1 MSSPAQSDAP
11 PLLFEREGAVAKV
24 TLNRPGAAN
33 AIDLS
38 LARELLLTAIA
49 CDEDDSIRCVLLTGT
64 GRFFCAGGDVRS
76 FVAAGAALAPLLQEL
91 TACFHMA
98 LVRFAHMNKPL
109 LTAVNGVA
117 AGAGFSLAL
126 HGDLVLC
133 ARNAQFTS
141 AYSQL
146 GLSSDGG
153 LSWLLP
159 RLVGLRRAQEL
170 LFTNRT
176 VSAEEALSLGL
187 ITRIAESESVSEDAL
202 RLAQELASG
211 PTVAYGKL
219 RNLLLR
225 SGASS
230 LESQLEEESRA
241 MAEAGRTAQGRE
253 GVAAFIAK
261 RKPDF
266 SR

>member
-1 MSSPAQSDAP
+1 MIHRAPSDVP
-11 PLLFEREGAVAKV
+11 SLLIEREGAVAIL
-24 TLNRPGAAN
+24 TLNRPTAAN

-38 LARELLLTAIA
+38 LARQLMLAAIA

-76 FVAAGAALAPLLQEL
+76 FVAAGTSIGSLLKEV
-91 TACFHMA
+91 TANFHMA
-98 LVRFAHMNKPL
+98 VARFARMNKPL
-109 LTAVNGVA
+109 VTAVNGIA

-126 HGDLVLC
+126 LGDLVLS
-133 ARNAQFTS
+133 ARTAQFTS
-141 AYSQL
+141 AYSAL

-176 VSAEEALSLGL
+176 LSSEEAMNLGL
-187 ITRIAESESVSEDAL
+187 ITRVAEGESFSQDAL
-202 RLAQELASG
+202 LLAQELASG
-211 PTVAYGKL
+211 PTAAYGKL

-225 SGASS
+225 SGESS
-230 LESQLEEESRA
+230 LELHLEEESRA
-241 MAEAGRTAQGRE
+241 LAETSRTPHGRE
-253 GVAAFIAK
+253 GLAAFLAK

-266 SR
+266 S